1 MQDEGFVSRFGDLRG
16 IRDVSAETALEVRP
30 HLVGRSTFSPQ
41 TSVDPDGSD
50 FLGNV
55 GADVRYGLTSS
66 ISLHGTA
73 NPDFGQVEADPA
85 VLNLGVFETFFEE
98 RRPFF
103 SKDAQVFDTPFDL
116 FYSRRIGRRPSRF
129 PTPAGTEESD
139 RPDFTTLLEASKV
152 TGRTSGGT
160 TFGLLQA
167 LTAEEHA
174 RVRDPGESGSR
185 GHLVEAANPLRGGA
199 TEAGPARRKLSRRRH
214 LHRGQPL
221 PRRRRLRRRGGLEPQ
236 LAERNK
242 WQFRGQLASSR
253 TRADGQ
259 GAAFE
264 ADFGK
269 RGGGLE
275 GGLSYATFSPRFS
288 ANDLGF
294 IRRSDYHRL
303 GPWVE
308 LQGYRPKGIMRRRFL
323 GLAGGIAG
331 TTTAWSWK
339 RRST

>member
-16 IRDVSAETALEVRP
+16 IRDVFPETALEVRP

-41 TSVDPDGSD
+41 TSVDPDGSE

-129 PTPAGTEESD
+129 PTPAGTEEVD

-160 TFGLLQA
+160 T
-167 LTAEEHA
+167 
-174 RVRDPGESGSR
+174 
-185 GHLVEAANPLRGGA
+185 
-199 TEAGPARRKLSRRRH
+199 
-214 LHRGQPL
+214 
-221 PRRRRLRRRGGLEPQ
+221 
-236 LAERNK
+236 
-242 WQFRGQLASSR
+242 
-253 TRADGQ
+253 
-259 GAAFE
+259 
-264 ADFGK
+264 
-269 RGGGLE
+269 
-275 GGLSYATFSPRFS
+275 
-288 ANDLGF
+288 
-294 IRRSDYHRL
+294 SDCC
-303 GPWVE
+303 
-308 LQGYRPKGIMRRRFL
+308 RP
-323 GLAGGIAG
+323 
-331 TTTAWSWK
+331 
-339 RRST
+339 